1 MKDAPLMASCMPG
14 MHSTMLSL
22 VTSSTGTREK
32 VDVILN
38 TNGGGHSA
46 RALGTFV
53 IVKSYQKKRIKSTK
67 TKTATKFY
75 FVFLRGISSFGHET
89 RQLREK

>member
-1 MKDAPLMASCMPG
+1 MKDASLMASCMLG

-38 TNGGGHSA
+38 TNGGDHTP
-46 RALGTFV
+46 ALVVLLLLSKVTRKNELKAPKLKLQANFTL
-53 IVKSYQKKRIKSTK
+53 Y
-67 TKTATKFY
+67 FY
-75 FVFLRGISSFGHET
+75 FYGESPFLVTNLDS
-89 RQLREK
+89 